1 MALKTYIVD
10 GEGSSRVAGVTPNN
24 ELKVTVSPYTSIG
37 RTITELT
44 VQKQYNGFLVD
55 SSGSSAMDVNGS
67 VTNQEFAL
75 TPPTGRVLYI
85 NSIRILLNG
94 TSLEINTNDFR
105 RFGMAAV
112 APGLTNGLLVYVVQ
126 GDVQTNLFVDP
137 IKTIGQFLD
146 YATDFT
152 NLVNS
157 VGTQEDFLSFDFR
170 FDVPIVL
177 VPGSN
182 DKIVIMIRDNLT
194 AIDLFKCVAR
204 GYQEVVG

>member
-1 MALKTYIVD
+1 MALKTYIAD
-10 GEGSSRVAGVTPNN
+10 GEGTGRIAGVTPNN
-24 ELKVTVSPYTSIG
+24 ELKVTVSPYTSVG
-37 RTITELT
+37 RTTTELT

-55 SSGSSAMDVNGS
+55 STNSADMDVDGSSVS
-67 VTNQEFAL
+67 VEFSL
-75 TPPTGRVLYI
+75 VPPTGRVLYV
-85 NSIRILLNG
+85 NSFRILMNG

-112 APGLTNGLLVYVVQ
+112 APGLTNGVLVYVIQ
-126 GDVQTNLFVDP
+126 GDVTTNLFIDP

-170 FDVPIVL
+170 FDVPVVL

-182 DKIVIMIRDNLT
+182 DKIVIEVRDNLT
-194 AIDLFKCVAR
+194 AIDLFRCVAK
-204 GYQEVVG
+204 GYQEVIG